1 MRKLLLASAATLA
14 IGGAGAAPA
23 QEAPLPATVLQGQ
36 VATRPTASV
45 PGANNNN
52 NYQAPALAGA
62 IVNPTPGSIVIHLNA
77 RVMME
82 AGAGFSSI
90 DHVTTEAGD
99 FKREPASILSY
110 MRIYPGMDGLAANG
124 LRYGGSIELRENFTA
139 FNTSTTSSGASG
151 YTSGETVF
159 VRRAFVYLANDR
171 LGILRVGQA
180 DGLIGIFDNG
190 VTTFQNITPTSV
202 FNGGDEQSM
211 VPGVIAPP
219 FVFLSQAG
227 NEYGNN
233 KFVYLS
239 PQIAGFDI
247 GLQWAPTIGNGFG
260 ACDITGSGCAGL
272 SSSSIPPDGARVL
285 NQYAAGVR
293 YESSLGDVGLLAY
306 AVYEGS
312 GHTQYT
318 GTATAA
324 VAQLGAGAAP
334 GTTYNGKFNNIGVT
348 SIGAA
353 VTFAGLIVGGNG
365 IFGQMNGVLAP
376 KPEGGAGVSAWL
388 VGARYVF
395 GPASIG
401 AAFESMDQQGAIGL
415 TGISQRHSYA
425 AAVGASYSIAPGLTG
440 FAEYQY
446 MNQKQS
452 GFNFVTSTAGAANNT
467 VQGQAFLVGT
477 LVTW

>member
-1 MRKLLLASAATLA
+1 MRTLLLASAATLA
-14 IGGAGAAPA
+14 IAGAGAASA
-23 QEAPLPATVLQGQ
+23 QTPLLPATVLQGQ

-52 NYQAPALAGA
+52 NDQAPALSGP
-62 IVNPTPGSIVIHLNA
+62 ILNPTPGSIVIHLNA
-77 RVMME
+77 RVMVE
-82 AGAGFSSI
+82 AGAGFSSV
-90 DHVTTEAGD
+90 DHVTTGAGD
-99 FKREPASILSY
+99 FKRSPTSILSY

-139 FNTSTTSSGASG
+139 FNTNTSSSGASG
-151 YTSGETVF
+151 YTSDETVF
-159 VRRAFVYLANDR
+159 VRRAFVYLANDQ
-171 LGILRVGQA
+171 LGILRIGQA
-180 DGLIGIFDNG
+180 DGLISIFDDG

-202 FNGGDEQSM
+202 LQGGDLQSM
-211 VPGVIAPP
+211 VPGVVAPP

-260 ACDITGSGCAGL
+260 ACNITGRDCAAL
-272 SSSSIPPDGARVL
+272 SSSSVPPDGARVL
-285 NQYAAGVR
+285 NEYAAGIR
-293 YESSLGDVGLLAY
+293 YQGEFSNVGLLAY

-318 GTATAA
+318 GTAAAA
-324 VAQLGAGAAP
+324 VAQLGAGAAA
-334 GTTYNGKFNNIGVT
+334 GTTYNGRFNNIGVT
-348 SIGAA
+348 SVGAA
-353 VTFAGLIVGGNG
+353 VSFAGLVVGGNG
-365 IFGQMNGVLAP
+365 IFGQMNGQLAP

-388 VGARYVF
+388 VGARYVL

-425 AAVGASYSIAPGLTG
+425 AAVGGSYSLAPGLTA

-446 MNQKQS
+446 MNQRQS
-452 GFNFVTSTAGAANNT
+452 GFDFVTSTAGAANNS
-467 VQGQAFLVGT
+467 VQGQAFLIGT

>member
-14 IGGAGAAPA
+14 IGGAGAASA
-23 QEAPLPATVLQGQ
+23 QTTLPATVLQGQ
-36 VATRPTASV
+36 VATKPTAAV

-52 NYQAPALAGA
+52 NYQAEALPGPIA
-62 IVNPTPGSIVIHLNA
+62 NPTPGSIVIHLNA
-77 RVMME
+77 RVMVE
-82 AGAGFSSI
+82 AGAGFSSV
-90 DHVTTEAGD
+90 DTVSGPGGT
-99 FKREPASILSY
+99 FKRSPASIQSY
-110 MRIYPGMDGLAANG
+110 MRIYPGMDGMAANG
-124 LRYGGSIELRENFTA
+124 LRYGGSIELRENFTGQS
-139 FNTSTTSSGASG
+139 TSTSSSGASG
-151 YTSGETVF
+151 YTSAETVF
-159 VRRAFVYLANDR
+159 VRRAFVYLANDN
-171 LGILRVGQA
+171 LGILRIGQA

-190 VTTFQNITPTSV
+190 VTTFQNLAPTGV
-202 FNGGDEQSM
+202 FNGGDLQTM
-211 VPGVIAPP
+211 VPFGTIAPP

-260 ACDITGSGCAGL
+260 TCNITGRDCAAL

-285 NQYAAGVR
+285 NEYAAGIR
-293 YESSLGDVGLLAY
+293 YQGKFSDVGLLAY

-318 GTATAA
+318 GTAASA
-324 VAQLGAGAAP
+324 VAQLGAGAAA

-348 SIGAA
+348 SVGAA
-353 VTFAGLIVGGNG
+353 VTFAGLTVGGNG
-365 IFGQMNGVLAP
+365 IFGQMNGQLAP

-388 VGARYVF
+388 VGARYKF

-452 GFNFVTSTAGAANNT
+452 GFNFVTSTAGAANNS